1 MIFFSKN
8 LVLSYIKT
16 NLIFFTKLLK
26 KKKKIYTKTD
36 LVSFLMNQ
44 IPFFFFF
51 YKNRSE
57 FFLKKEYIHKID
69 LYELV
74 LVKCVMYVQHI
85 IHIMHKGYIGHQ
97 CLEDQTLSGQNGCH
111 SVTQLSNLVLLDKQI
126 YALSFFY
133 FWVDFNYDP
142 KHCKV

>member
-16 NLIFFTKLLK
+16 NLIFFTKLFFL
-26 KKKKIYTKTD
+26 KKIYTKID

-44 IPFFFFF
+44 ILFFFFF

-74 LVKCVMYVQHI
+74 LVKCVMYVQHT
-85 IHIMHKGYIGHQ
+85 IHIMQKRYIGYQ
-97 CLEDQTLSGQNGCH
+97 SLEDQTLSRRNGCLTH
-111 SVTQLSNLVLLDKQI
+111 SHFVTQSPNLVPLDRQT
-126 YALSFFY
+126 YALSFFL
-133 FWVDFNYDP
+133 FLGRL
-142 KHCKV
+142 